1 MEIFLFKRLIL
12 LTFIFKIS
20 IGLSQESKLN
30 LKQNPKID
38 SLLKKKI
45 YYDKERFE
53 NSYFTLQLY
62 YGNLDFATEILNKSK
77 EIFPHIPVEINF
89 ETPNYK
95 VQAGYY
101 KDKLIGIKTLDTVKK
116 IFPSA
121 FLLLKKDLQWF
132 FNCNF
137 LETF

>member
-1 MEIFLFKRLIL
+1 MKIFLLKRLIL
-12 LTFIFKIS
+12 LVFIFNFS
-20 IGLSQESKLN
+20 IGLSQESKLK

-116 IFPSA
+116 VFPSA
-121 FLLLKKDLQWF
+121 FLLLKKNL
-132 FNCNF
+132 
-137 LETF
+137 

>member
-1 MEIFLFKRLIL
+1 MKIFLLKRLIL
-12 LTFIFKIS
+12 LVFIFNFS
-20 IGLSQESKLN
+20 IGLSQESKLK

-116 IFPSA
+116 VFPSA
-121 FLLLKKDLQWF
+121 FLLLKKDL
-132 FNCNF
+132 
-137 LETF
+137 

>member
-1 MEIFLFKRLIL
+1 MTIYLLKRLIL

-20 IGLSQESKLN
+20 TGLSQESKFN

-53 NSYFTLQLY
+53 NNYFTLQLY
-62 YGNLDFATEILNKSK
+62 YGNLDFAKEILNKSK
-77 EIFPHIPVEINF
+77 DIFPHIPVEINF

-95 VQAGYY
+95 VQAGYF
-101 KDKLIGIKTLDTVKK
+101 KDKLIGIKTLDTLKK
-116 IFPSA
+116 VFPSA
-121 FLLLKKDLQWF
+121 FLLLKKKL
-132 FNCNF
+132 
-137 LETF
+137 

>member
-1 MEIFLFKRLIL
+1 MEIFLLKRLIL
-12 LTFIFKIS
+12 LMFIFNFS

-53 NSYFTLQLY
+53 NRYFTLQLY

-116 IFPSA
+116 VFPSA
-121 FLLLKKDLQWF
+121 FLLLKKDL
-132 FNCNF
+132 
-137 LETF
+137 

>member
-1 MEIFLFKRLIL
+1 MEIFLLKRLIL
-12 LTFIFKIS
+12 LMFIFNVS
-20 IGLSQESKLN
+20 IGLSQELKLN

-53 NSYFTLQLY
+53 NSYYTLQLY
-62 YGNLDFATEILNKSK
+62 YGNLDFATEILKKSK
-77 EIFPHIPVEINF
+77 EVFPHIPVEINF

-101 KDKLIGIKTLDTVKK
+101 KDKLIGIKTLDTVKDV
-116 IFPSA
+116 FPSA
-121 FLLLKKDLQWF
+121 FLLLKKDL
-132 FNCNF
+132 
-137 LETF
+137 

>member
-1 MEIFLFKRLIL
+1 MEIFLLKRLIL
-12 LTFIFKIS
+12 LTFIFNIS

-53 NSYFTLQLY
+53 NSYYTLQLY

-101 KDKLIGIKTLDTVKK
+101 KDKLIGIKTLDTVKEV
-116 IFPSA
+116 FPSA
-121 FLLLKKDLQWF
+121 FLLLKKDL
-132 FNCNF
+132 
-137 LETF
+137 

>member
-1 MEIFLFKRLIL
+1 MTIHLLKRLIL

-20 IGLSQESKLN
+20 TGLSQESKFN

-62 YGNLDFATEILNKSK
+62 YGNLDFAKEILDKTK

-95 VQAGYY
+95 VQAGYF

-116 IFPSA
+116 VFPSA
-121 FLLLKKDLQWF
+121 FLLLKKEL
-132 FNCNF
+132 
-137 LETF
+137 

>member
-1 MEIFLFKRLIL
+1 MKIFLLKRLIL
-12 LTFIFKIS
+12 LVFIFNFS
-20 IGLSQESKLN
+20 IGLSQESKLK

-101 KDKLIGIKTLDTVKK
+101 KDKLIGIKTLDTVKDV
-116 IFPSA
+116 FPSA
-121 FLLLKKDLQWF
+121 FLLLKKDL
-132 FNCNF
+132 
-137 LETF
+137 

>member
-1 MEIFLFKRLIL
+1 MEIFLLKRLIL
-12 LTFIFKIS
+12 LMFIFNFS

-101 KDKLIGIKTLDTVKK
+101 KDKLVGIKTLDTVKK
-116 IFPSA
+116 VFPSA
-121 FLLLKKDLQWF
+121 FLLLKKDL
-132 FNCNF
+132 
-137 LETF
+137 

>member
-1 MEIFLFKRLIL
+1 MEIFLLKRLIL
-12 LTFIFKIS
+12 LMFIFNFS

-116 IFPSA
+116 VFPSA
-121 FLLLKKDLQWF
+121 FLLLKKNL
-132 FNCNF
+132 
-137 LETF
+137 

>member
-1 MEIFLFKRLIL
+1 MTIYLLKRLIL

-20 IGLSQESKLN
+20 TGLSQESKFN

-45 YYDKERFE
+45 CYDKERFE

-62 YGNLDFATEILNKSK
+62 YGNLDFAKEILDKTK

-95 VQAGYY
+95 VQAGYF

-116 IFPSA
+116 VFPSA
-121 FLLLKKDLQWF
+121 FLLLKKEL
-132 FNCNF
+132 
-137 LETF
+137 

>member
-1 MEIFLFKRLIL
+1 MEIFLLKRLIFL
-12 LTFIFKIS
+12 MFIFNFS

-116 IFPSA
+116 VFPSA
-121 FLLLKKDLQWF
+121 FLLLKKDL
-132 FNCNF
+132 
-137 LETF
+137 

>member
-1 MEIFLFKRLIL
+1 MEIFLLKRLIL
-12 LTFIFKIS
+12 LMFIFNFS
-20 IGLSQESKLN
+20 LGLSQESKLN

-101 KDKLIGIKTLDTVKK
+101 KDKLVGIKTLDTVKK
-116 IFPSA
+116 VFPSA
-121 FLLLKKDLQWF
+121 FLLLKKDL
-132 FNCNF
+132 
-137 LETF
+137 

>member
-1 MEIFLFKRLIL
+1 MEIFLLQRLIL
-12 LTFIFKIS
+12 LTFIFNIY

-53 NSYFTLQLY
+53 NSYYTLQLY
-62 YGNLDFATEILNKSK
+62 YGNLGFAKEILNKSK

-101 KDKLIGIKTLDTVKK
+101 KDKLIGIKTLDTVKEV
-116 IFPSA
+116 FPSA
-121 FLLLKKDLQWF
+121 FLLLKKDL
-132 FNCNF
+132 
-137 LETF
+137 

>member
-1 MEIFLFKRLIL
+1 MEIFLLKRLIL
-12 LTFIFKIS
+12 LTFIFNIS
-20 IGLSQESKLN
+20 IGLSQELKLN

-116 IFPSA
+116 VFPSA
-121 FLLLKKDLQWF
+121 FLLLKKDL
-132 FNCNF
+132 
-137 LETF
+137 